1 MSERQRT
8 SIMAVIDRQ
17 LGRFTMYRLVTVV
30 LLGLAAVA
38 VVQSALGVLDSS
50 VFGVDALLVT
60 LAVMV
65 VASVVANVLFGR
77 SVGAHPHLESSV
89 VTALI
94 LWFLFWPSTDV
105 EQLAW
110 LAAVAA
116 LAQASKY
123 AFAWRGRHVVNPA
136 AAGVVLALALGW
148 ATDWPLPFTGW
159 WVASESLFWFV
170 VVGAVIVLLR
180 TRRLVMGAIFALVA
194 AAVTIWWQLDT
205 GLDLGDAVRFTAYST
220 PIVFFGGFMLS
231 EPLTLPP
238 RRNQQW
244 AVAALAGVLFTWP
257 LLTSLLFGEPWTVEP
272 FTSTYELTL
281 VVTGLVALVL
291 RQGSRALVLRERR
304 SQGGDVVEYV
314 FDADRPLDFSPGQYV
329 EVDVPHRA
337 DTRGRRRMFSV
348 MSAPGREVVLST
360 RHPDPGS
367 SYKRALAAMAPGDKV
382 RVTAVHG
389 DFVWPDSGPV
399 LLVGAGIGVTP
410 FLSQLA
416 AHPDRDVVVV
426 LGERED
432 QPYVAELEA
441 TGARVVRLPVER
453 VDGATIAEHVPD
465 LAERTAF
472 VSGRPDFV
480 DSVAG
485 DLRRRAKRVKRD
497 AFLGY

>member
-1 MSERQRT
+1 MT
-8 SIMAVIDRQ
+8 FVDRQ

-30 LLGLAAVA
+30 LLALVAVA
-38 VVQSALGVLDSS
+38 ITQSALGALDSS

-60 LAVMV
+60 LAVL
-65 VASVVANVLFGR
+65 VASSVVANVVFGR
-77 SVGAHPHLESSV
+77 SVGARPHLESSV

-94 LWFLFWPSTDV
+94 LWFLFWPSTDP

-110 LAAVAA
+110 LAVVAA

-148 ATDWPLPFTGW
+148 ATGWPLPFTGW

-170 VVGAVIVLLR
+170 VVGAVVVLYR
-180 TRRLVMGAIFALVA
+180 TKRLALGGIFAVA
-194 AAVTIWWQLDT
+194 AAAITLWWQLDT
-205 GLDLGDAVRFTAYST
+205 GADPGDAVRFTAYST
-220 PIVFFGGFMLS
+220 PIVFFAGFMLS

-244 AVAALAGVLFTWP
+244 AIAAVAGVLFTWP
-257 LLTSLLFGEPWTVEP
+257 LSTALLAGEPWTVEP

-281 VVTGLVALVL
+281 VVTGLVALAL
-291 RQGSRALVLRERR
+291 RQGSRSLVLRERR
-304 SQGGDVVEYV
+304 HLSGDVVEYV
-314 FDADRPLDFSPGQYV
+314 FDADRPLQFAPGQYV

-348 MSAPGREVVLST
+348 VSAPGPEVVLST
-360 RHPDPGS
+360 RHPEPGS
-367 SYKRALAAMAPGDKV
+367 SYKRALATLEPGDRV
-382 RVTAVHG
+382 RVTSVHG
-389 DFVWPDSGPV
+389 DFVWPESGPV

-416 AHPDRDVVVV
+416 VHGDRDVVVV
-426 LGERED
+426 LGERDD
-432 QPYVAELEA
+432 QPYTAELEA
-441 TGARVVRLPVER
+441 TGARIVRLPVEQ
-453 VDGATIAEHVPD
+453 VDGPTIAAHVPD
-465 LAERTAF
+465 LAERTAL
-472 VSGRPDFV
+472 VSGRPEFV

-485 DLRRRAKRVKRD
+485 GLRGRAKRVRRD